1 MLVLVQMREHPNEKT
16 RMAKQNNSRNISV
29 YAHWSGMEDPLL
41 MGVLHSDR
49 LKGKEVFSF
58 EYIDEWLKNG
68 PAQLLDPSLQ
78 LYTGLH
84 YLNDVQDNF
93 GIFLDSSPDRWGRI
107 LMRRREAAF
116 ARNENREEKKLFET
130 DYLLGVYDGHRMGA
144 LRFKLEDDGPFLN
157 DNKNMASPPWTS
169 LRELEQISLRLE
181 DDDVIDDPEYL
192 KWLSMLIA
200 PGASLGGA
208 RPKAS
213 IVDNDGNLWI
223 AKFPSRNDQGD
234 IGGWEI
240 VTYELAILA
249 GINMAESKAQKFSSD
264 YYTFLTKRFDRG
276 NNGQRIHFASAMTIL
291 GYIDGQ
297 DHADG
302 ASYLELVDFIQKNGA
317 NVDQDLEQLWR
328 RIVFS
333 ICVTNTD
340 DHLRNHGFLLT
351 NDGWVLSPAYD
362 INPVEN
368 GSGLKLNISDEDNSL
383 DLNLAMEVSEFFRL
397 SEKRATEIIDEVLN
411 AVANWREVAIKYK
424 ISRVE
429 QELKALAFK
438 IKKNQ
443 KNK

>member
-107 LMRRREAAF
+107 LMRRREAAL

-297 DHADG
+297 DHSDG

-438 IKKNQ
+438 IKKN
-443 KNK
+443 K

>member
-1 MLVLVQMREHPNEKT
+1 MK
-16 RMAKQNNSRNISV
+16 MAKQNSKKSISV
-29 YAHWSGMEDPLL
+29 YAHWSGMEKPSL
-41 MGVLHSDR
+41 MGTLHSER

-58 EYIDEWLKNG
+58 EYIDDWLQSG
-68 PAQLLDPSLQ
+68 LAQLLDPSLQ
-78 LYTGLH
+78 LYSGLH
-84 YLNDVQDNF
+84 YLNEDQDNF

-107 LMRRREAAF
+107 LMRRREAAL
-116 ARNENREEKKLFET
+116 ARIDEREEEKLFET

-144 LRFKLEDDGPFLN
+144 LRFKLEEDGPFLN
-157 DNKNMASPPWTS
+157 DNKNMATPPWAS

-181 DDDVIDDPEYL
+181 DDNVIDDPEYL

-213 IVDNDGNLWI
+213 IVDNDGGLWI

-234 IGGWEI
+234 SGGWEI

-249 GINMAESKAQKFSSD
+249 GINMAESKAQKFSSE

-276 NNGQRIHFASAMTIL
+276 NDGQRLHFASAMTML
-291 GYIDGQ
+291 GYSDGQ
-297 DHADG
+297 DHSDG
-302 ASYLELVDFIQKNGA
+302 ASYLELVDFIQNNGA
-317 NVDQDLEQLWR
+317 NVEQDLEQLWR

-351 NDGWVLSPAYD
+351 NEGWVLSPAYD
-362 INPVEN
+362 INPVET
-368 GSGLKLNISDEDNSL
+368 GTGLKLNISDEDNSL

-397 SEKRATEIIDEVLN
+397 SEKRAAEIKEEILN
-411 AVANWREVAIKYK
+411 AVSGWKEMAIKYG

-429 QELKALAFK
+429 QELKAVAFK
-438 IKKNQ
+438 AT
-443 KNK
+443 